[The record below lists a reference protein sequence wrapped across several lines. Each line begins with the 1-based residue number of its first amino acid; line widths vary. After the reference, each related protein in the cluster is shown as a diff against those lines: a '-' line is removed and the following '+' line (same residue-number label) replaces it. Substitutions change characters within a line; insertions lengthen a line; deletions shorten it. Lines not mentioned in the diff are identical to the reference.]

1 MYYFQICHSINE
13 EEEIRLSKDF
23 IILSSKTSFYAEIEN
38 KEIQNEKMITYQN
51 KTAINNKNESNQNIK
66 TDINEFEINDFGYD
80 NDIHMTKEEKPK
92 TNFFTNFIFSLF
104 SGEKV
109 IKK

>member
-92 TNFFTNFIFSLF
+92 QIFLQILF
-104 SGEKV
+104 LVYFLEK
-109 IKK
+109 KL